1 MTHDVLLQATTYLV
15 VCSTKQSR
23 NGIVKERLEDMFTC
37 GQGESSVPGKFIDP
51 FMLHLTITQEAFLE
65 AKSIITDM
73 RYRLYDQLDQ
83 VDQYCMKRP
92 EKRDRDELE
101 ALTIGLHT
109 VSQDTDSMSASAD
122 MANLILRRISD
133 AHRRYASFERDESR
147 KDALEKTRDAIN
159 YLSISIESQLRWL
172 ASYKSRK
179 DIAMNLVSVNMSWKV
194 IELIT
199 RRSSTS

>member
-1 MTHDVLLQATTYLV
+1 MMGRFVELFFCQQPRWNIHKRDIPWSIYMTHDVFLQATTYLV

-37 GQGESSVPGKFIDP
+37 GQGESSIPGKFIDP

-83 VDQYCMKRP
+83 VDR
-92 EKRDRDELE
+92 
-101 ALTIGLHT
+101 
-109 VSQDTDSMSASAD
+109 AD

-133 AHRRYASFERDESR
+133 AHRRYASFERDQSR

-194 IELIT
+194 TELIA